1 MKRLLIFIL
10 FLWPLL
16 FAGSI
21 CNVVVGQVSSGSG
34 GGEACSGTYGN
45 TDADAATYRSIA
57 ADRLY
62 VTKVTLDCS
71 GDAASINFRCKY
83 SNTNVVFAV
92 YSDSAGAPGSRL
104 WYSGTPIATGDSS
117 TVVTISDTSIN
128 YAFTAGTYWI
138 GVVAEGAARMYESA
152 STGGDVKRC
161 ANTDSY
167 ATPPESFGEPSDSYE
182 NDVKVWL
189 EF

>member
-1 MKRLLIFIL
+1 MGARGARRGG
-10 FLWPLL
+10 W
-16 FAGSI
+16 G
-21 CNVVVGQVSSGSG
+21 GRG
-34 GGEACSGTYGN
+34 GGGGGGGAACSGTYGN
-45 TDADAATYRSIA
+45 TDADAATYRNLT

-62 VTKVTLDCS
+62 VTKVTLACS

-83 SNTNVVFAV
+83 CNTNVVFAV

-104 WYSGTPIATGDSS
+104 WYSGTPIATGNSS

-128 YAFTAGTYWI
+128 YSFTAGDYWI
-138 GVVAEGAARMYESA
+138 GVATEGAARMYES
-152 STGGDVKRC
+152 SPTGGTVYRSY
-161 ANTDSY
+161 NTNCYD
-167 ATPPESFGEPSDSYE
+167 TPPASFGEPSDSYE